1 MIQKDV
7 ITIGDAMI
15 TFNSMSKRLLR
26 YVHSYERKVG
36 GAELNFSI
44 GCSRLGI
51 KTGFISRIGN
61 DEFGRYALNFIRG
74 EGIDTSEI
82 KLIDDY
88 PTSINFKEILEDGS
102 GRTFYYHDRLPTEV
116 LTEESISED
125 YIRKTKILHL
135 TGVFAA
141 INSKNIR
148 ILEHAAKLAKKHNVQ
163 VSFDPNIRSRLWSI
177 KEAWE
182 GL

>member
-1 MIQKDV
+1 VSVIQKDV

-74 EGIDTSEI
+74 EGIDTSDI

-116 LTEESISED
+116 LTD
-125 YIRKTKILHL
+125 K
-135 TGVFAA
+135 
-141 INSKNIR
+141 NSKF
-148 ILEHAAKLAKKHNVQ
+148 KLATCAFVNFAVIENTFLYAV
-163 VSFDPNIRSRLWSI
+163 VSNFISLLNASLAVRYPNILRGRLFIHCWI
-177 KEAWE
+177 F
-182 GL
+182 LIV

>member
-1 MIQKDV
+1 
-7 ITIGDAMI
+7 MI

-61 DEFGRYALNFIRG
+61 DEFGRYALNFIRC
-74 EGIDTSEI
+74 ESIYTSEI

-88 PTSINFKEILEDGS
+88 PTAINFKERLEDGTV
-102 GRTFYYHDRLPTEV
+102 RKFYYHDSLPTEV
-116 LTEESISED
+116 LTEDSISED
-125 YIRKTKILHL
+125 Y
-135 TGVFAA
+135 
-141 INSKNIR
+141 
-148 ILEHAAKLAKKHNVQ
+148 
-163 VSFDPNIRSRLWSI
+163 
-177 KEAWE
+177 
-182 GL
+182 